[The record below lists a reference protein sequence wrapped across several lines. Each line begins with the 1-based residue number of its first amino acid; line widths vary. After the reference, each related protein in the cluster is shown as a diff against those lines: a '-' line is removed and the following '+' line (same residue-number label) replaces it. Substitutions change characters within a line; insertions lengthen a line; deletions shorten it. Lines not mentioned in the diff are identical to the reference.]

1 MIGRNGRETFFS
13 RFFLATTAIMNSF
26 GLTLDW
32 HVNRIRGHPFFL
44 IVRCQ
49 ATGFFFS
56 TFFLI
61 WLLFL
66 LSKPNSIRVDSILN
80 SNKKNIVMQLNPTSG
95 FGLFCHFFSV
105 LFCCHNQFST
115 CYGNDNVNTIT
126 LDLISR
132 KWFETIVNNSSEL
145 RNQTNTRMQAQCKYH
160 G

>member
-95 FGLFCHFFSV
+95 FGLFFHFFFCPFLLPQPISNV
-105 LFCCHNQFST
+105 LW
-115 CYGNDNVNTIT
+115 
-126 LDLISR
+126 
-132 KWFETIVNNSSEL
+132 KW
-145 RNQTNTRMQAQCKYH
+145 QCKYH
-160 G
+160 NVGSYFTEMIRNYCKQF